1 MTESGKVQYVAGRD
15 ERGHS
20 DATSSLVLALEAW
33 SQKPVQ
39 MQSPISY
46 MPFSPLGPWRSRLV

>member
-1 MTESGKVQYVAGRD
+1 MTESGKVQYMAGHD
-15 ERGHS
+15 EHGHS

-33 SQKPVQ
+33 RQRPVQ

-46 MPFSPLGPWRSRLV
+46 TPFSPFGPWKSRLA